1 MTTSQLTNRHLILPA
16 MTVLALLAV
25 LPPCSS
31 ARPPHPPRAAGRR
44 RPTSPP
50 GRRSS
55 GVAWTWSGTRW
66 LGPSPTPFSCTATGS
81 VDLPGDGV
89 AITFYGAGAI
99 ISGLNHGGFSYY
111 FQVRANNA
119 RALRIGPNIFIC
131 PVHRSIHR
139 ATRITLTL
147 SAVEAAT
154 RLAVNGTQ
162 VASQNAMVALPDL
175 GGDSELYDID
185 GPASRR
191 LRRLIVQSRDRP

>member
-1 MTTSQLTNRHLILPA
+1 MERGA
-16 MTVLALLAV
+16 RGRVLRRSVVPQRAV
-25 LPPCSS
+25 STC
-31 ARPPHPPRAAGRR
+31 RR
-44 RPTSPP
+44 RCSNHLLR
-50 GRRSS
+50 G
-55 GVAWTWSGTRW
+55 
-66 LGPSPTPFSCTATGS
+66 
-81 VDLPGDGV
+81 
-89 AITFYGAGAI
+89 GAI